1 MTDDDDLRARKKRL
15 WLAISCITVMAILL
29 GIWQLWAL
37 SQG

>member
-1 MTDDDDLRARKKRL
+1 MANDDDTKARKKQL
-15 WLAISCITVMAILL
+15 WLAISCITVVAILL